1 MNFSTGQS
9 VEHSFDTAESHE
21 FSYDFCLIVAVCMTG
36 ADSLQ
41 GDRLGTFNLSIA
53 GHAEAVRFM
62 KSFNVPMLVTGGVP
76 ITAEMCA
83 TASRIQFCRTVPT
96 SMHV

>member
-1 MNFSTGQS
+1 M
-9 VEHSFDTAESHE
+9 A
-21 FSYDFCLIVAVCMTG
+21 ICMTG

-76 ITAEMCA
+76 TTVNTCA
-83 TASRIQFCRTVPT
+83 TASRFLPAALCRLA
-96 SMHV
+96 